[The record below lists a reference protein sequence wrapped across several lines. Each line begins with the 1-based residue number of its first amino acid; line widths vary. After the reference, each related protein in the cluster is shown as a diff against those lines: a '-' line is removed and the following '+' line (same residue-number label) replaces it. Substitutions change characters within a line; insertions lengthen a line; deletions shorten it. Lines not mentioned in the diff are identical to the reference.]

1 MKFKNYVNSYTK
13 DNRIYSKE
21 DISNMSV
28 RDAYGKKRAILAQNR
43 RIGVPSDAEL
53 RNSSNVI
60 WVNPYRR
67 EDGTEVKGYWRSK
80 SGSAMGSTGGII
92 GDNNIPP
99 MDEQSDDIEDIIY
112 GKKKRT
118 GDIQDIDMDGGDEEI
133 TPVSATVDLIVA
145 LSQIF
150 LKDTEIGEII
160 EAFAP
165 VIKAIGEKVFG
176 DDDLD
181 FEIDDQYSEQAEESI
196 DSPENV
202 QTDSSINPI
211 EQISEPN
218 GLEGTLTGGA
228 SEISAIKEDGIE
240 IKADTKI
247 TKFKNS
253 LIQFNNKQ
261 NANYK
266 DARDLMNMSIIG
278 PDNLENTKNFK
289 VLSIDEAKTKLSNL
303 GIKDD
308 SNTRTIEFS
317 EGSTIYEAV
326 NNSREL
332 RTQINN
338 NIEKIKNGESIQ
350 IEFKDDSNLFRSLH
364 NAALIDCKV
373 QGNVISGYL
382 YDKYDFEYQMLK
394 QKENLKIINISKLDV
409 ANDSAT
415 FLQNKGVLQN
425 YHILVPIT
433 IKL

>member
-80 SGSAMGSTGGII
+80 SGSAMGSTGGIV

-118 GDIQDIDMDGGDEEI
+118 GDIQASDMEGGDEEI
-133 TPVSATVDLIVA
+133 SPVSATVDLIVA

-181 FEIDDQYSEQAEESI
+181 FEIGNQESADDSDY
-196 DSPENV
+196 V
-202 QTDSSINPI
+202 DSS
-211 EQISEPN
+211 S
-218 GLEGTLTGGA
+218 
-228 SEISAIKEDGIE
+228 
-240 IKADTKI
+240 DT
-247 TKFKNS
+247 
-253 LIQFNNKQ
+253 
-261 NANYK
+261 
-266 DARDLMNMSIIG
+266 
-278 PDNLENTKNFK
+278 
-289 VLSIDEAKTKLSNL
+289 
-303 GIKDD
+303 
-308 SNTRTIEFS
+308 
-317 EGSTIYEAV
+317 
-326 NNSREL
+326 
-332 RTQINN
+332 
-338 NIEKIKNGESIQ
+338 
-350 IEFKDDSNLFRSLH
+350 
-364 NAALIDCKV
+364 
-373 QGNVISGYL
+373 
-382 YDKYDFEYQMLK
+382 
-394 QKENLKIINISKLDV
+394 
-409 ANDSAT
+409 
-415 FLQNKGVLQN
+415 
-425 YHILVPIT
+425 
-433 IKL
+433 